1 MCRAVSTPLVPSS
14 MLVTLRAFAESL
26 FAQGDTPP
34 PAARL
39 DWAMTEMEDY
49 LVRAG
54 SRARLI
60 FRASLFAVSFLAPFF
75 VGSLASLHRLDV
87 VRRVKALQLM
97 EASFASAPILAVKA
111 FLCVVW
117 YEHPEVQHSVG
128 YQGFGRS
135 GLLPSPAPGGRS

>member
-1 MCRAVSTPLVPSS
+1 

-26 FAQGDTPP
+26 FANGDTPP

-39 DWAMTEMEDY
+39 DWVMAEMEDY
-49 LVRAG
+49 LIRAG
-54 SRARLI
+54 SRARLV
-60 FRASLFAVSFLAPFF
+60 FRASLFAVSAVAPLF
-75 VGSLASLHRLDV
+75 VGSLAPLHRLDV
-87 VRRVKALQLM
+87 ARRVKALHAM

-117 YEHPEVQHSVG
+117 YEHPEVQQSVG

-135 GLLPSPAPGGRS
+135 GLLASPASGGRS